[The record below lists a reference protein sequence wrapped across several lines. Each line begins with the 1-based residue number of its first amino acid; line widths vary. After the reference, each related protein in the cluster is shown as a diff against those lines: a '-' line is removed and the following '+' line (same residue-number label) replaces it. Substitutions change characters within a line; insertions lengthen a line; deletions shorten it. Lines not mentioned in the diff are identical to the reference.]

1 MYNLIVLLKGKHTNI
16 KNIKTNS
23 LLIMVIIRKNFFES
37 KWRYAKMKGQIE
49 QKDIA
54 FILKKLRKDS
64 GLTQQDL
71 ADKLFCDIRQIRRYE
86 TEGTEKLS
94 VINLY
99 ASIFNIS
106 SIGILSA
113 SASLDAF

>member
-1 MYNLIVLLKGKHTNI
+1 
-16 KNIKTNS
+16 
-23 LLIMVIIRKNFFES
+23 
-37 KWRYAKMKGQIE
+37 MKGQLE
-49 QKDIA
+49 SKDIA
-54 FILKKLRKDS
+54 YILKKLRKDS

-71 ADKLFCDIRQIRRYE
+71 ADKLFCDIRQVRRYE

>member
-1 MYNLIVLLKGKHTNI
+1 
-16 KNIKTNS
+16 
-23 LLIMVIIRKNFFES
+23 MVIIKKIFLNR

-113 SASLDAF
+113 SASLGAF

>member
-1 MYNLIVLLKGKHTNI
+1 
-16 KNIKTNS
+16 
-23 LLIMVIIRKNFFES
+23 
-37 KWRYAKMKGQIE
+37 MKGQIE
-49 QKDIA
+49 VKDIA
-54 FILKKLRKDS
+54 YILKKLRKDN

-71 ADKLFCDIRQIRRYE
+71 ADMLFCDIRQVRRYE

-106 SIGILSA
+106 SIGILNESIKR
-113 SASLDAF
+113 DAF

>member
-1 MYNLIVLLKGKHTNI
+1 
-16 KNIKTNS
+16 
-23 LLIMVIIRKNFFES
+23 
-37 KWRYAKMKGQIE
+37 MKGQLAS
-49 QKDIA
+49 KDIA
-54 FILKKLRKDS
+54 YILKKLRKDS

-71 ADKLFCDIRQIRRYE
+71 ADKLFCDIRQVRRYE

>member
-1 MYNLIVLLKGKHTNI
+1 
-16 KNIKTNS
+16 
-23 LLIMVIIRKNFFES
+23 
-37 KWRYAKMKGQIE
+37 MKGQIE
-49 QKDIA
+49 VKDIA
-54 FILKKLRKDS
+54 YILKKLRKDN

-71 ADKLFCDIRQIRRYE
+71 ADMLFCDIRQIRRYE

-106 SIGILSA
+106 SIGILNESIKR
-113 SASLDAF
+113 DAF